1 MGLTRNVSFCK
12 ESTMKIEPFLES
24 LSTQT
29 ASSETLRAY
38 RQDLNR
44 FADFLK
50 SKRLRVNQVKPT
62 TIHDFIKHMCEN
74 AGRTAGSGLAS
85 STVSRRLSAISA
97 YYDWLNADGESSVP
111 NPVRRIKRPKVRNEK
126 ARAAD
131 DTTLATL
138 VDGITDERDRAIVLI
153 LLYSGLRLGELRQLD
168 KTSIT
173 VRRRQMPDGS
183 VQYFGS
189 GEVVGKGRK
198 RRSFLVGPRAMQAIA
213 NYIANART
221 KDELRPLFLSS
232 RGQRLSS
239 RAIQQIV
246 HKWCQRLGLPHLH
259 VHQFRHSFA
268 TRSVNAGM
276 SAAVLQELMGHAS
289 LTTTQRYFR
298 MKPERLS
305 REYFSVMEFVREFS
319 PV

>member
-1 MGLTRNVSFCK
+1 
-12 ESTMKIEPFLES
+12 MKIEPFLES

-50 SKRLRVNQVKPT
+50 SKGLRANQAKPT

-74 AGRTAGSGLAS
+74 AGRTASSGLAS

-97 YYDWLNADGESSVP
+97 YYDWLNVDGESSVP

-126 ARAAD
+126 PRAAD

-138 VDGITDERDRAIVLI
+138 VDGIADERDRAIVLL
-153 LLYSGLRLGELRQLD
+153 LLYSGLRLSELRQLD

-183 VQYFGS
+183 AQYFGS

-198 RRSFLVGPRAMQAIA
+198 RRSFLVGPRAMDAIRT
-213 NYIANART
+213 YISRSRMQ
-221 KDELRPLFLSS
+221 DDLPPLFLSS
-232 RGQRLSS
+232 RGVRLSC
-239 RAIQQIV
+239 RTIQQIV

-298 MKPERLS
+298 IRTERLS

>member
-1 MGLTRNVSFCK
+1 
-12 ESTMKIEPFLES
+12 
-24 LSTQT
+24 
-29 ASSETLRAY
+29 
-38 RQDLNR
+38 
-44 FADFLK
+44 
-50 SKRLRVNQVKPT
+50 
-62 TIHDFIKHMCEN
+62 
-74 AGRTAGSGLAS
+74 
-85 STVSRRLSAISA
+85 
-97 YYDWLNADGESSVP
+97 
-111 NPVRRIKRPKVRNEK
+111 VRRIKRPKVRNEK

>member
-1 MGLTRNVSFCK
+1 
-12 ESTMKIEPFLES
+12 MKIEEFLES

-38 RQDLNR
+38 RQDLKR
-44 FADFLK
+44 FADFLG
-50 SKRLRVNQVKPT
+50 SKGLHANQVKPT
-62 TIHDFIKHMCEN
+62 TIHEFIKYMCEHT
-74 AGRTAGSGLAS
+74 GRTAGSNLAP
-85 STVSRRLSAISA
+85 STISRRLSVISA
-97 YYDWLNADGESSVP
+97 YYDWLNTDAESAVS
-111 NPVRRIKRPKVRNEK
+111 NPVKRIKRLQIRN
-126 ARAAD
+126 AIPRAAD
-131 DTTLATL
+131 DATLATL
-138 VDGITDERDRAIVLI
+138 VDGIAVERDRAIVLL
-153 LLYSGLRLGELRQLD
+153 LLYSGLRLSELRQLD

-173 VRRRQMPDGS
+173 VRRHQMPDGS
-183 VQYFGS
+183 TQYFGS

-198 RRSFLVGPRAMQAIA
+198 RRSFLVGPRAMEAIRT
-213 NYIANART
+213 YISRSRT
-221 KDELRPLFLSS
+221 QDDLPPLFLSS
-232 RGQRLSS
+232 RGVRLSC
-239 RAIQQIV
+239 RTIQQIV